1 MFAKNS
7 ESSFVFSGL
16 IEFIKAWESGSKSKL
31 TLQSNNGKAWLNFN
45 CCLGGPHD
53 QHQKLKK
60 PKSKKKKERDNLRA
74 QLHQQRLHDDLS
86 PSTSSDVVEKAVSA
100 SGTISDTAM
109 QIHRE

>member
-31 TLQSNNGKAWLNFN
+31 TLQSKNGQAWLNFN

-60 PKSKKKKERDNLRA
+60 PKSNKKRERDNLRA
-74 QLHQQRLHDDLS
+74 QLHQQRLRDDLS
-86 PSTSSDVVEKAVSA
+86 QQNSSKSDVVVEKAVSA
-100 SGTISDTAM
+100 SRTINDTSDS
-109 QIHRE
+109 